1 MPIIHIQ
8 NLVKDFRVVKR
19 GDTGLRRFYS
29 LIKPNY
35 ITKHV
40 INIPRLDIEAGEV
53 VGYVG
58 ANGAGKSTTIKMLSG
73 ILTPTSG
80 TIEVAGLIPW
90 KHHRQNAFNIGV
102 VFGQRSHL
110 WWDLP
115 LIESFKL
122 IAKIY
127 TISQQRYQ
135 QNLDRFVA
143 MLDMASFLET
153 PVRQLSL
160 GQRMRGDL
168 VAAML
173 YEPPIL
179 FLDEPTIGLDVLA
192 KESIRCFIEEE
203 NKLKRTTVML
213 TTHDL
218 SDVERLCSRI
228 VLIDEG
234 YIIYD
239 GAIADLKS
247 RYTKKRQF
255 AVQLEDPTVPVD
267 IVGATVIG
275 RQNTRVFFEYDPA
288 TTAIP
293 TLISAIN
300 QSHQIIDLSITEPDL
315 ESIIR
320 QIYRK
325 NDHHEELDHH

>member
-1 MPIIHIQ
+1 
-8 NLVKDFRVVKR
+8 VKDFRILKR

-29 LIKPNY
+29 LIKPDY
-35 ITKHV
+35 ITKRV
-40 INIPRLDIEAGEV
+40 IDIPHLDIEAGEV

-90 KHHRQNAFNIGV
+90 KHQRQNAFHIGV

-127 TISQQRYQ
+127 TLSQQRYQ

-192 KESIRCFIEEE
+192 KESIRCFIEEV
-203 NKLKRTTVML
+203 NRLKQTTVML

-234 YIIYD
+234 HIIYD

-255 AVQLEDPTVPVD
+255 AVQLEDPTAPVD
-267 IVGATVIG
+267 IVGATVID

-325 NDHHEELDHH
+325 NDHHEELDYN